1 MSPPIIGYRAW
12 RVVGDY
18 RLQSVF
24 TLARWPVRDRMEA
37 ECRLPNTA
45 ISLAPTTS
53 HTAPSLECS
62 CGIYAR
68 TTLAGIFDEL
78 WRGGMAGEHSVIVGA
93 VAMFGSTFHGKAHP
107 HTIRAQYAQ
116 PICLLAPDAWYP
128 FRTPVETLSEPPTDL
143 DMTGWRS
150 TLYRVSEQHG
160 LPIVARSGIEKY
172 AAEFGE
178 PLRSVGDER
187 VTRAA
192 EEPRWRSWW
201 PWG

>member
-1 MSPPIIGYRAW
+1 MSPPIVGYRTW
-12 RVVGDY
+12 RVVDSDL
-18 RLQSVF
+18 RSVF
-24 TLARWPVRDRMEA
+24 VMPEAVWPAGQRMVA
-37 ECRLPNTA
+37 ECLPHRLHGQPMPHD
-45 ISLAPTTS
+45 AP
-53 HTAPSLECS
+53 CQQCD

-78 WRGGMAGEHSVIVGA
+78 WRGGMAGEHSIIVGA

-107 HTIRAQYAQ
+107 HTIRAQYAR

-143 DMTGWRS
+143 DMTGWLS
-150 TLYRVSEQHG
+150 TLDRVSEQYG
-160 LPIVARSGIEKY
+160 LPIVARSDIEKY

-178 PLRSVGDER
+178 PLRSAGDER